1 MARPARE
8 VTDLP
13 LFICGGIYDR
23 ASAEAV
29 LQDVD
34 IVLSGKSLMLNLNWV
49 EMSAKTRRWNA
60 FNPKMQISLIPR
72 SLYPD
77 WRMTL
82 RSNYF
87 FPVFAP
93 LHQMGHDR
101 IGKQQS
107 PLGQPEMVIAA
118 EE

>member
-1 MARPARE
+1 MARLARE

-72 SLYPD
+72 SLYSD

-82 RSNYF
+82 RSDYF
-87 FPVFAP
+87 FLFLPS
-93 LHQMGHDR
+93 LYQLGHDR
-101 IGKQQS
+101 IGEQQS

-118 EE
+118 VE